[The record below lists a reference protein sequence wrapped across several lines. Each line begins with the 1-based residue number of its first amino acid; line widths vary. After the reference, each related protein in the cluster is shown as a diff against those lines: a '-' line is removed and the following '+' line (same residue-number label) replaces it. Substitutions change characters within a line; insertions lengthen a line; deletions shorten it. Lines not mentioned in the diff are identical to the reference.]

1 MYSKTY
7 YYFKTCKMK
16 IFDQIKKASLLFALI
31 AVSLTACNK
40 LELDPTPNPAPSQD
54 TTPTLATLL
63 DAPEF
68 SLLKAAAVRA
78 KLYSTLGV
86 PSLRFTIFAPDN
98 AAIIASLGVP
108 DEATAA
114 GYLASLPDAQITGLV
129 SYHIVPQTIAS
140 LSIPDNFPNFQYPTL
155 LNPAPSV
162 SPLLRLTTF
171 PSIRTGVGAW
181 INNVPIISPDIQAV
195 TGVMRKV
202 LRIVAPPSTDLWSRI
217 QSDAELT
224 YFKAAISRAD
234 TGVAA
239 GSRLQDA
246 LNISVNPNSIA
257 SNLTIF
263 APTDNAMKAFLVGAI
278 TKALVAQG
286 ADPVTAQAQATGL
299 VAGYGSTIISDPA
312 SIPVYGPS
320 LNAVITPTLAKG
332 IAAYHILSSQKVLP
346 KDTLYL
352 PPGIRVFSVNIPS
365 TAKQVTTLLNSGGWP
380 YSQHPGVTIQ
390 ASFVSPVPGVSVV
403 SAATVKGA
411 ANTTA
416 SNIIIGPTSSDQHF
430 INGVLH
436 KIDQVL
442 LPQ

>member
-1 MYSKTY
+1 MYSKLIH
-7 YYFKTCKMK
+7 YFKNCNMK
-16 IFDQIKKASLLFALI
+16 IVDQIKKASLLLAVFA
-31 AVSLTACNK
+31 VCLTACNK
-40 LELDPTPNPAPSQD
+40 LELDPTPNPAASQS

-63 DAPEF
+63 DAPEY
-68 SLLKAAAVRA
+68 SLLKSAAVKA
-78 KLYSTLGV
+78 KLYANLGV
-86 PSLRFTIFAPDN
+86 PTLRYTVFAPDN
-98 AAIIASLGVP
+98 AAIIASLRVP

-114 GYLASLPDAQITGLV
+114 GYLASLPDAQVAGLV
-129 SYHIVPQTIAS
+129 SYHIVPQLIAAS
-140 LSIPDNFPNFQYPTL
+140 SISADFPNFQYPTL

-171 PSIRTGVGAW
+171 PSVRTGVGAW
-181 INNVPIISPDIQAV
+181 VNNVPVIATDIQAV
-195 TGVMRKV
+195 NGVMHKV

-224 YFKAAISRAD
+224 YFKAAIYRAD
-234 TGVAA
+234 TGVVP
-239 GSRLQDA
+239 GKRLQDA
-246 LNISVNPNSIA
+246 LNTSVNPNSIA

-278 TKALVAQG
+278 TQALIAQG

-299 VAGYGSTIISDPA
+299 VAGYGSAIISDPA

-380 YSQHPGVTIQ
+380 LSLHPGVTIT

-403 SAATVKGA
+403 AAATVKGL

-416 SNIIIGPTSSDQHF
+416 SNIIIGPTSSDLHAV
-430 INGVLH
+430 NGVLH

>member
-1 MYSKTY
+1 
-7 YYFKTCKMK
+7 MK
-16 IFDQIKKASLLFALI
+16 IINSIIKFSLVLVTTGTFF
-31 AVSLTACNK
+31 TACNK
-40 LELDPTPNPAPSQD
+40 LELDPTPDAAATQD
-54 TTPTLATLL
+54 TVPTLATLL

-68 SLLKAAAVRA
+68 SLLKAAAT
-78 KLYSTLGV
+78 KGGLIPTLKN
-86 PSLRFTIFAPDN
+86 PKLRFTLFAPDN
-98 AAIIASLGVP
+98 DAITASLAPLLPPGVTAEMYIGSL
-108 DEATAA
+108 DAATAYA
-114 GYLASLPDAQITGLV
+114 LV
-129 SYHIVPQTIAS
+129 SYHLVPQEIPAAS
-140 LSIPDNFPNFQYPTL
+140 ISTDFPNFQYPTN
-155 LNPAPSV
+155 LNPAPTV

-171 PSIRTGVGAW
+171 PSVRTGAGAW
-181 INNVPIISPDIQAV
+181 VNNVPIIATDIQAV
-195 TGVMRKV
+195 NGVMHKV

-217 QSDAELT
+217 QSDGDLT

-246 LNISVNPNSIA
+246 LNASVNPKAIA

-263 APTDNAMKAFLVGAI
+263 APTDNAMKVFLIGAI

-286 ADPVTAQAQATGL
+286 ADPVTAQTQATGL

-332 IAAYHILSSQKVLP
+332 IAAYHILSSQKALP
-346 KDTLYL
+346 KDTFYL

-390 ASFVSPVPGVSVV
+390 ATFVSPFPGVSVV

-411 ANTTA
+411 VNATA
-416 SNIIIGPTSSDQHF
+416 SNIIIGPTSSDLHSV
-430 INGVLH
+430 NGVLH